1 MLPQKLRELLDEKNL
16 SVTALA
22 RESGVPKTNIQGWLD
37 GASPNIS
44 QLDEVA
50 RYLGVSIEY
59 LAFGRDESDKWEE
72 LLEKVH
78 IHTGLYEIT
87 VKKVNKK

>member
-1 MLPQKLRELLDEKNL
+1 MLPKILREVLEEKNL

-37 GASPNIS
+37 GASPNIN
-44 QLDEVA
+44 QLDQVA
-50 RYLGVSIEY
+50 QYLGVSIDY
-59 LAFGRDESDKWEE
+59 LAFGRDDSEKWDE